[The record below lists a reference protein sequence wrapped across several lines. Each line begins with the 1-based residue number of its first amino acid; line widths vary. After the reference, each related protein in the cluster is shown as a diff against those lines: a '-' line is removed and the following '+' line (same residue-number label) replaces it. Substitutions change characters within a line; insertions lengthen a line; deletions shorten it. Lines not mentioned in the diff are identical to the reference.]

1 MGSEKAEISGS
12 SVIKVTMEELTDDER
27 QAYLIAEEHLK
38 EQFLQGFKKER

>member
-12 SVIKVTMEELTDDER
+12 NVIKATMKELTNNER

-38 EQFLQGFKKER
+38 ENFLQGFKKE